1 MDEKRVEEW
10 AASWIAERIDPRRWC
25 YHNLEHVRMFV
36 ADVTEF
42 ARASGVS
49 PHELELLRVAGWLH
63 DVGYAIDPADHEEAS
78 ARLALEVVPAAGG
91 TPAEADAVAALIR
104 ATKLALRPRNRL
116 EEIMR
121 DADLGGLGTDGFPE
135 QSQRFRRELEQGGRS
150 FTDLEFWRTE
160 AAFLNGVNYFSEAA
174 RRLRGPGLERNRAR
188 VAAEVRRLSESR
200 GK

>member
-1 MDEKRVEEW
+1 MAGGCPPQVRLHNPGPLRAKKTRRGGGSAV
-10 AASWIAERIDPRRWC
+10 PRRGDTGE
-25 YHNLEHVRMFV
+25 LE
-36 ADVTEF
+36 ADV
-42 ARASGVS
+42 AQ
-49 PHELELLRVAGWLH
+49 
-63 DVGYAIDPADHEEAS
+63 
-78 ARLALEVVPAAGG
+78 
-91 TPAEADAVAALIR
+91 LIR
-104 ATKLALRPRNRL
+104 HSVREKFHQRDPDKLKSRRIIVDAFFTVR
-116 EEIMR
+116 EKAG

-188 VAAEVRRLSESR
+188 VAAEVRRLSECR